1 MSFEDLAS
9 ARAHTLQL
17 VATLTQVQIDFSP
30 RAGIWSIGE
39 VLDHLLR
46 AEHLYRTEI
55 ATLIALKRAGKRP
68 YLQRSFADVNVRPAF
83 LPRAFLPLLEIPF
96 SLMSAFMPDVL
107 IDTLTENPLVPV
119 RNPDAA
125 TPEARR
131 SAEQLRGELA
141 KSIEDT
147 RLLLAMN
154 ADIDMRELV
163 SSHPFT
169 GSSNVPRILRF
180 LAMHERRHHGQINR
194 LRSDPSFP
202 RAFR

>member
-17 VATLTQVQIDFSP
+17 VGTLTQVQVDFSP
-30 RAGIWSIGE
+30 RPGIWSIGE

-55 ATLIALKRAGKRP
+55 GTLIDLKRAGRRP

-83 LPRAFLPLLEIPF
+83 LPEAFLPLLEVPF
-96 SLMSAFMPDVL
+96 SVMSALIPDVVV
-107 IDTLTENPLVPV
+107 DTLTEIPFVPV
-119 RNPDAA
+119 RNPDVA
-125 TPEARR
+125 TPKARR
-131 SAEQLRGELA
+131 SADELRGELA
-141 KSIEDT
+141 KSVDDT

-194 LRSDPSFP
+194 LRSDRNFP
-202 RAFR
+202 RAFG